1 MIPIAAVLLAAVL
14 VTPADSFVLVQDG
27 KCITDG
33 APANNKAVKARFEG
47 DFFWFTRGGEEFI
60 VRDEATLRT
69 VRKMHDPIFDSLG
82 TLGYTAEQLQIFVRQ
97 MEVLREQARVGLDDA
112 ALKAEQ
118 ARLGRR
124 QSELAR
130 LANRAARNAVP
141 PEKLNAEISR
151 SLATLAND
159 LIARGVARRVTAT
172 SRRGT
177 PTDPS

>member
-1 MIPIAAVLLAAVL
+1 VEEIFMLAAVLLAAVL
-14 VTPADSFVLVQDG
+14 VTPTDSFVLMQDG
-27 KCITDG
+27 KCITNG
-33 APANNKAVKARFEG
+33 APTNNKAVKARFEG

-69 VRKMHDPIFDSLG
+69 VRKMHDPIFEGLS

-97 MEVLREQARVGLDDA
+97 MEVLREQARVGLDDV

-124 QSELAR
+124 QGELAR
-130 LANRAARNAVP
+130 EINRAARKAVP
-141 PEKLNAEISR
+141 PEKINAEISR

-159 LIARGVARRVTAT
+159 LIGRGVARRV
-172 SRRGT
+172 R
-177 PTDPS
+177 